1 MANAA
6 YRTTVAVADPE
17 LARRRMQPES
27 DDAEDK
33 AKMTLSEKEQEERE
47 EVAEMMACRK
57 RYENDRKGKEREWT
71 ESFKMYMSFVD
82 KVLNPFLSNMFIPK
96 THEAVELLAA
106 FLIGS
111 NQTVSA
117 TAENGASDT
126 VKARV
131 AGRYLDF
138 LWRKV
143 LKARIKTLVW
153 IKQTIIFGNAIM
165 KLGWDPQEN
174 KPWMSVCAIEDVYFD
189 YFEADI
195 QDSEYI
201 FHEIRKDPED
211 VKSDP
216 KYDLTDSQGV
226 LIREQVICGGS
237 PFQNAASALFSTFDG
252 SLQRS
257 ENTGKVLIVEA
268 WCKGEDGKPQKLKT
282 LLPTQNGWR
291 IARDADNPNR
301 YKTDD
306 GKPGEY
312 FRPFV
317 KSRMKVTPLTNRAYD
332 ISAIYPTIH
341 IQKAFNDLMRQY
353 FDSVQLVNA
362 PMWKKRRGA
371 RINPSELVR
380 RPGGVITMGDIN
392 KDLAPE
398 TIGDVKQ
405 SMIEMLNRLDREF
418 QAASMISSLLL
429 QFSDTATGDSLEQQ
443 PLQTLRDMINQNI
456 VDALSEV
463 GQMALTITLANKE
476 GRASVVMYENEKETA
491 TLDFEIKAIDGFHD
505 VRIVPDRND
514 MTSKL
519 GQNKVMVDFTKL
531 VATDQQT
538 RAQYP
543 SLMQKIYKRF
553 LENGGVGDVD
563 YFFSEENPQ
572 GAPDA
577 MKAMEAM
584 KAAMGAS
591 GPAAPTDTKPAAPV
605 YPGAPAAVVS

>member
-1 MANAA
+1 
-6 YRTTVAVADPE
+6 
-17 LARRRMQPES
+17 
-27 DDAEDK
+27 
-33 AKMTLSEKEQEERE
+33 
-47 EVAEMMACRK
+47 
-57 RYENDRKGKEREWT
+57 
-71 ESFKMYMSFVD
+71 
-82 KVLNPFLSNMFIPK
+82 
-96 THEAVELLAA
+96 
-106 FLIGS
+106 
-111 NQTVSA
+111 
-117 TAENGASDT
+117 
-126 VKARV
+126 
-131 AGRYLDF
+131 
-138 LWRKV
+138 
-143 LKARIKTLVW
+143 
-153 IKQTIIFGNAIM
+153 
-165 KLGWDPQEN
+165 
-174 KPWMSVCAIEDVYFD
+174 
-189 YFEADI
+189 
-195 QDSEYI
+195 
-201 FHEIRKDPED
+201 
-211 VKSDP
+211 
-216 KYDLTDSQGV
+216 
-226 LIREQVICGGS
+226 
-237 PFQNAASALFSTFDG
+237 
-252 SLQRS
+252 
-257 ENTGKVLIVEA
+257 
-268 WCKGEDGKPQKLKT
+268 
-282 LLPTQNGWR
+282 
-291 IARDADNPNR
+291 
-301 YKTDD
+301 
-306 GKPGEY
+306 
-312 FRPFV
+312 
-317 KSRMKVTPLTNRAYD
+317 
-332 ISAIYPTIH
+332 
-341 IQKAFNDLMRQY
+341 
-353 FDSVQLVNA
+353 
-362 PMWKKRRGA
+362 
-371 RINPSELVR
+371 
-380 RPGGVITMGDIN
+380 MGDIN

>member
-6 YRTTVAVADPE
+6 YKTTVAVADPE
-17 LARRRMQPES
+17 LARRKMQPES
-27 DDAEDK
+27 DDSEDT
-33 AKMTLSEKEQEERE
+33 AKMTLSEKEMEERE

-57 RYENDRKGKEREWT
+57 RYENDRKGKEREWV
-71 ESFKMYMSFVD
+71 ESFKMYMSYVD
-82 KVLNPFLSNMFIPK
+82 KVLNPFLSNLFIPK

-111 NQTVSA
+111 NQTVTA

-126 VKARV
+126 TKARV

-153 IKQTIIFGNAIM
+153 IKQTIIFGNAVM
-165 KLGWDPQEN
+165 KLGWDPVEK
-174 KPWMSVCAIEDVYFD
+174 KPWMSVCAVEDVYFD

-211 VKSDP
+211 VKNDE
-216 KYDLTDSQGV
+216 KYDLADSQGV
-226 LIREQVICGGS
+226 LIREQAICGGS
-237 PFQNAASALFSTFDG
+237 PFENTAKALFSTFDG
-252 SLQRS
+252 SLS
-257 ENTGKVLIVEA
+257 KAENTGKVLIVEV
-268 WCKGEDGKPQKLKT
+268 WCKGEGTEKQKLKT
-282 LLPTQNGWR
+282 LIPTQNGWR
-291 IARDADNPNR
+291 IARDVDNPNR
-301 YKTDD
+301 YKDEKGD
-306 GKPGEY
+306 AGEY

-317 KSRMKVTPLTNRAYD
+317 KSRFKVTPLPNRAYD
-332 ISAIYPTIH
+332 TGAIYPTIH

-380 RPGGVITMGDIN
+380 RPGGVITMGDIT
-392 KDLAPE
+392 KDLAQE
-398 TIGDVKQ
+398 TVGDVKQ

-491 TLDFEIKAIDGFHD
+491 TLDFEVKAIDGFHD

-514 MTSKL
+514 LTTKL

-572 GAPDA
+572 GAAPDA
-577 MKAMEAM
+577 VAKAMEAI
-584 KAAMGAS
+584 KAGMGAT
-591 GPAAPTDTKPAAPV
+591 GPAAPAAPAF
-605 YPGAPAAVVS
+605 PGAPAAVVS